1 MRFYRVTWYHNDHG
15 TGYIWANTRRDAVR
29 EAKAWHKLHDPDGSG
44 SGETK
49 IVPVDIDFNRAGI
62 FEALQKFAS
71 HNDNG

>member
-1 MRFYRVTWYHNDHG
+1 MRFYRVTWEHTHEG

-29 EAKAWHKLHDPDGSG
+29 EAKAWHKGHDDDHEAS
-44 SGETK
+44 TK